1 MEQCSYC
8 GFVLQASDA
17 GCPNCGAADNARRPL
32 QADDPVPQQIVTHYG
47 PTRRRRTP
55 RWLKPLLALLLVAAL
70 LSLPQAQPYLQ
81 QLDDLLGELST
92 PYYEVPETL
101 TMTMMRNFTIF
112 LGDPVDDRG
121 TTDESDDQP
130 NSASWRLALSE
141 PGHRPSGPQGV
152 GNDWQEL
159 LSLEANPVPDSR
171 SGKMV
176 WEGTLTGDERV
187 DISVVYQVRVNT
199 ILIQLVP
206 EDSGTVGEVPAGWD
220 AFLQDEWKIEP
231 SDPQVQ
237 VLAAELAAGT
247 DGNVLQILRNIF
259 DYIMGN
265 FDYVLGAVPRSCQ
278 QTLAHG
284 YGDCDDLGLLFAS
297 LSRAAG
303 IPAWMEMGMIPRS
316 ADNLQDWGGHAWVNA
331 LVPLANGNLTVVT
344 ADLANGYF
352 LWMPP
357 YRLSEWVDNG
367 DPDDLKAFY
376 FLFSSQGKGTAGFS
390 EDLTVASWSQQGQLR
405 IAV

>member
-17 GCPNCGAADNARRPL
+17 GCPNCGAAGNERRPL
-32 QADDPVPQQIVTHYG
+32 RADDQAPQQVVTHYE
-47 PTRRRRTP
+47 PVRRRRTP
-55 RWLKPLLALLLVAAL
+55 GWLKPLLALLLVAAL

-159 LSLEANPVPDSR
+159 QALEASPAPDSR

-199 ILIQLVP
+199 ILNQLTP

-237 VLAAELAAGT
+237 ALAAERIAGT
-247 DGNVLQILRNIF
+247 
-259 DYIMGN
+259 
-265 FDYVLGAVPRSCQ
+265 
-278 QTLAHG
+278 
-284 YGDCDDLGLLFAS
+284 
-297 LSRAAG
+297 
-303 IPAWMEMGMIPRS
+303 E
-316 ADNLQDWGGHAWVNA
+316 GGV
-331 LVPLANGNLTVVT
+331 TKVVT
-344 ADLANGYF
+344 AI
-352 LWMPP
+352 
-357 YRLSEWVDNG
+357 
-367 DPDDLKAFY
+367 
-376 FLFSSQGKGTAGFS
+376 AGGFPG
-390 EDLTVASWSQQGQLR
+390 ERQQFILVLEL
-405 IAV
+405 IE

>member
-1 MEQCSYC
+1 MEQCNYC

-17 GCPNCGAADNARRPL
+17 GCPNCGAATNL
-32 QADDPVPQQIVTHYG
+32 QQSLRADTPTQQSVVTPYVPSQQL
-47 PTRRRRTP
+47 RTP
-55 RWLKPLLALLLVAAL
+55 KWLKPLLAILLVAAL

-81 QLDDLLGELST
+81 QLDDMFGELST
-92 PYYEVPETL
+92 SYYEVPETI
-101 TMTMMRNFTIF
+101 TMTMIRNFTIF
-112 LGDPVDDRG
+112 LGEPVDDRG
-121 TTDESDDQP
+121 TTNESDDQP
-130 NSASWRLALSE
+130 NSANWRLALSE

-152 GNDWQEL
+152 GSDWQEL
-159 LSLEANPVPDSR
+159 QSLEATPTPDSR

-187 DISVVYQVRVNT
+187 DISVIYQVRVNT
-199 ILIQLVP
+199 ILSQLTP
-206 EDSGTVGEVPAGWD
+206 DDSGTVEEIPADWD

-237 VLAAELAAGT
+237 TLAAELADGS
-247 DGNVLQILRNIF
+247 DGNVLWILRNIF
-259 DYIMGN
+259 DYIMEN
-265 FDYVLGAVPRSCQ
+265 FDYVLGATPRSCQ

-303 IPAWMEMGMIPRS
+303 IPAWMELGMIPRS
-316 ADNLQDWGGHAWVNA
+316 ADGLQDWGGHAWVNA
-331 LVPLANGNLTVVT
+331 LVPLSNGNLTVIT

-376 FLFSSQGKGTAGFS
+376 FLFSSQGKGAASFS
-390 EDLTVASWSQQGQLR
+390 EDLTIASWSQEGKLR
-405 IAV
+405 IAA